1 MTSVDP
7 LKVIAKHWDSTP
19 VPIDAIISD
28 LGLPLCYEMM
38 ADNIS
43 GYIERQDGSYRI
55 VVNSNHAK
63 TRQRF
68 TAAHEL
74 GHYIYHRDLLGEG
87 VGDNR
92 AYRADGTNRPNANIR
107 PVHERQANSFAAN
120 VLMPRHRL
128 TNIGAETITALAAR
142 FGVSPE
148 AMRIRLG
155 RASAYPQ
162 SHLAHT

>member
-1 MTSVDP
+1 MTAIDP

-19 VPIDAIISD
+19 VPIDAIIYEI
-28 LGLPLCYEMM
+28 GLKLYYEPLD
-38 ADNIS
+38 DNIS
-43 GYIERQDGSYRI
+43 GYIQRTNGTYKI
-55 VVNSNHAK
+55 VVNSSHAP

-87 VGDNR
+87 VGDDK
-92 AYRADGTNRPNANIR
+92 AYRAERTKMANPNIR
-107 PVHERQANSFAAN
+107 PIHERQANSFAAN

-128 TNIGAETITALAAR
+128 VGLDAEDTASLAAR
-142 FGVSPE
+142 FNVSQE

-155 RASAYPQ
+155 RTA
-162 SHLAHT
+162 

>member
-1 MTSVDP
+1 MNDP
-7 LKVIAKHWDSTP
+7 VEIIAKHWNARP
-19 VPIDAIISD
+19 VPIDTIIREI
-28 LGLPLCYEMM
+28 GLPISYEQL
-38 ADNIS
+38 ADDIS
-43 GYIERQDGSYRI
+43 GWIERLPGDGYKI
-55 VVNSNHAK
+55 VVNSSHAP

-92 AYRADGTNRPNANIR
+92 AYRAEGTNRPNINIR

-120 VLMPRHRL
+120 VLMPRHAIATLSSRA
-128 TNIGAETITALAAR
+128 TDEMAKI
-142 FGVSPE
+142 FHVSEE

-155 RASAYPQ
+155 R
-162 SHLAHT
+162 

>member
-1 MTSVDP
+1 MVDP
-7 LKVIAKHWDSTP
+7 MTVITRHWDSTP
-19 VPIDAIISD
+19 VPIDVIIREI
-28 LGLPLCYEMM
+28 GLPLYYEAMD
-38 ADNIS
+38 DNIS
-43 GYIERQDGSYRI
+43 GYIERQGDSYRI
-55 VVNSNHAK
+55 AVNANHAT

-92 AYRADGTNRPNANIR
+92 AYRTDGTDRPNARIR
-107 PVHERQANSFAAN
+107 PLHERQANSFAAN

-128 TNIGAETITALAAR
+128 TDVDGESTAELATR
-142 FGVSPE
+142 FGVSQE

-155 RASAYPQ
+155 R
-162 SHLAHT
+162 

>member
-1 MTSVDP
+1 MPDP
-7 LKVIAKHWDSTP
+7 MKVIAKHWDSTP
-19 VPIDAIISD
+19 VPIDKIIQD
-28 LGLPLCYEMM
+28 IGLPLSYEFL

-43 GYIERQDGSYRI
+43 GYIERTDGSYRI
-55 VVNSNHAK
+55 VVNALHPE

-92 AYRADGTNRPNANIR
+92 AYRTEGTNRPNANIR
-107 PVHERQANSFAAN
+107 PIHERQANSFAAN

-128 TNIGAETITALAAR
+128 TDVSGESTAALATK
-142 FGVSPE
+142 FKVSQQ
-148 AMRIRLG
+148 AMAIRLG
-155 RASAYPQ
+155 R
-162 SHLAHT
+162 

>member
-1 MTSVDP
+1 MTAIDP
-7 LKVIAKHWDSTP
+7 IQVIAKHWDSTP
-19 VPIDAIISD
+19 VPIDAIIAEI
-28 LGLPLCYEMM
+28 GLPLRYEPL
-38 ADNIS
+38 DENIS
-43 GYIERQDGSYRI
+43 GYIERANGGYKI
-55 VVNSNHAK
+55 VVNSNHAR

-92 AYRADGTNRPNANIR
+92 AYRTEGTKLVNANIR
-107 PVHERQANSFAAN
+107 PLHERQANSFAAN

-128 TNIGAETITALAAR
+128 SVLGARSTAELATM
-142 FGVSPE
+142 FEVSKE

-155 RASAYPQ
+155 R
-162 SHLAHT
+162 

>member
-1 MTSVDP
+1 MSSIDP
-7 LKVIAKHWDSTP
+7 IKVIAKHWDSTP
-19 VPIDAIISD
+19 VPIDAIIAD
-28 LGLPLCYEMM
+28 MGLPLCYE
-38 ADNIS
+38 ALDDNIS
-43 GYIERQDGSYRI
+43 GYIERTNGSYRI
-55 VVNSNHAK
+55 VVNSNHAR

-92 AYRADGTNRPNANIR
+92 AYRTEGTGRQNANIR
-107 PVHERQANSFAAN
+107 PLHERQANSFAAN

-128 TNIGAETITALAAR
+128 VSVAGESTATLADR
-142 FGVSPE
+142 FGVSQE

-155 RASAYPQ
+155 R
-162 SHLAHT
+162 

>member
-1 MTSVDP
+1 MTAIDP
-7 LKVIAKHWDSTP
+7 LNVIAKHWDSTP
-19 VPIDAIISD
+19 VPIDAIIAD
-28 LGLPLCYEMM
+28 IGLRLSYEPL
-38 ADNIS
+38 ADHVS
-43 GYIERQDGSYRI
+43 GYIERQNGSYRI
-55 VVNSNHAK
+55 VVNANHAR

-92 AYRADGTNRPNANIR
+92 VYRTEGTDRPNANIR
-107 PVHERQANSFAAN
+107 PIHERQANSFAAN

-128 TNIGAETITALAAR
+128 TNVAGESTATLAML
-142 FGVSPE
+142 FEVSQE

-155 RASAYPQ
+155 R
-162 SHLAHT
+162 

>member
-1 MTSVDP
+1 MPDP
-7 LKVIAKHWDSTP
+7 VKVISQHWDSTP
-19 VPIDAIISD
+19 VPIDQIISD
-28 LGLPLCYEMM
+28 IGLPLCYEAM

-43 GYIERQDGSYRI
+43 GYIERSNGSYRI
-55 VVNSNHAK
+55 VVNANHAP

-74 GHYIYHRDLLGEG
+74 GHYVFHRDLLGEG

-92 AYRADGTNRPNANIR
+92 AYRTEGTERPNANIR
-107 PVHERQANSFAAN
+107 PIHERQANSFAAN

-128 TNIGAETITALAAR
+128 TDVGHETTQALAER
-142 FGVSPE
+142 FGVSQE

-155 RASAYPQ
+155 R
-162 SHLAHT
+162 

>member
-1 MTSVDP
+1 MPDP
-7 LKVIAKHWDSTP
+7 MKVIAKHWDSTP
-19 VPIDAIISD
+19 VPIDEIIRD
-28 LGLPLCYEMM
+28 IGLPLSHEPM

-43 GYIERQDGSYRI
+43 GYIERRDGSYRI
-55 VVNSNHAK
+55 VVNANHAK

-92 AYRADGTNRPNANIR
+92 AYRTEGTDRPNANIR
-107 PVHERQANSFAAN
+107 PIHERQANSFAAN

-128 TNIGAETITALAAR
+128 TAVADESTATLASR
-142 FGVSPE
+142 FGVSQE

-155 RASAYPQ
+155 R
-162 SHLAHT
+162 